1 MKPGSG
7 NIQEQLVLD
16 NKGFASVS
24 SETISKIIIGSFYDI
39 VKHAFPSLIG
49 TQTNWWYGW
58 LILKEHIFVFY
69 QPALL
74 EIAAEKKWF

>member
-16 NKGFASVS
+16 NKGFASMS
-24 SETISKIIIGSFYDI
+24 SENISKIIIGSFYDI

-49 TQTNWWYGW
+49 TQTNW
-58 LILKEHIFVFY
+58 
-69 QPALL
+69 
-74 EIAAEKKWF
+74 